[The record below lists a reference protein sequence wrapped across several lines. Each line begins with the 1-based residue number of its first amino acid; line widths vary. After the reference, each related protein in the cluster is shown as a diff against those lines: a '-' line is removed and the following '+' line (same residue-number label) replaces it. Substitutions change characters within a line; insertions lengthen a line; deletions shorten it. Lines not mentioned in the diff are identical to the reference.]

1 MTGRRTDPIADV
13 VGLLPDAAP
22 DPAWERMR
30 AVPPGAKARDAAVLV
45 LFGRGTAPLS
55 EAGRRAAAAM
65 EREWED
71 ADVLLLQRAGGLRHH
86 AGQVA
91 FPGGGVDSSDAG
103 PIEAALREAEE
114 ETGVEPAGVDV
125 LGTLTPLYIPPSRF
139 LVTPVLGWW
148 REPGAV
154 HVVDSGESE
163 SVHRVAA
170 ADLIAAENR
179 GIYASPTGFTSPV
192 FTVGTLTI
200 WGFTATLLD
209 FALDKLGWAT
219 EWDRARRI
227 DIESR

>member
-1 MTGRRTDPIADV
+1 MTGRGTDPIADA
-13 VGLLPDAAP
+13 VGRLPGAAP

-30 AVPPGAKARDAAVLV
+30 RVPPGAQARNAAVLV
-45 LFGRGTAPLS
+45 LFGRGTAPVS
-55 EAGRRAAAAM
+55 EPGRRAAATLDRSWA
-65 EREWED
+65 D
-71 ADVLLLQRAGGLRHH
+71 ADVLLLQRADGLRHH

-91 FPGGGVDSSDAG
+91 FPGGGLDPGDGG
-103 PIEAALREAEE
+103 PVEAALREAEE

-148 REPGAV
+148 REPAAV

-179 GIYASPTGFTSPV
+179 GTYTSPTGFISPV
-192 FTVGTLTI
+192 FTVGGLTI

-209 FALDKLGWAT
+209 FALDRLGWAAA
-219 EWDRARRI
+219 WDRTRRI
-227 DIESR
+227 DVGAR